1 MPLVDR
7 CRWAMSPTARGSAR
21 SIWSSFSLNSGVQI
35 WSRAPAGR
43 GGYTLS
49 REPDDIWIAEIVQA
63 VDEPL
68 QVTRCQGDAID
79 GCVNGEKCVTHELGG
94 ARPPDPGLPSR
105 SPWAT
110 WSIAAISRSRP
121 RCAGQWPIRSN
132 NGVNPL
138 GQYAHISTTC
148 VEPAPAES
156 SAGDDCRP
164 RCSGNASS
172 VHGEGRGAR
181 DLVEAAREIAAAFA
195 VPPRSVVFS
204 GGTEANA
211 LALRG
216 IAADRIIISAVEH
229 PSIHAAAGQ
238 SGRLIEHLPVDGCG
252 IVALTALERLLSN
265 GPENTLVSL
274 MLANNETGAIQPVAE
289 AARLAHARG
298 AIVHCDAAQ
307 AVGRVAVDWH
317 ALGVDLMTLSAH
329 KFGGPQ
335 GIGALL
341 VKPGTPLAPLI
352 GGGGRKFHLRGGTEN
367 VAAIAVWR
375 GAEAGALDDAA
386 DAMAAWRDLF
396 ESRLKAVS
404 PGCGSL
410 PSSAIAEHQLL
421 RARRFA
427 GRDSGHGARSPRH
440 CGFVRLGLLVRQG
453 GAFARSRGDGR
464 AGGSR
469 QGGAQ
474 GEPRLEHH
482 GEGSDAD
489 HRGLERAR
497 VAPGRAVHGIA
508 SMRRHNG

>member
-1 MPLVDR
+1 M
-7 CRWAMSPTARGSAR
+7 AA
-21 SIWSSFSLNSGVQI
+21 
-35 WSRAPAGR
+35 AGCAI
-43 GGYTLS
+43 LS
-49 REPDDIWIAEIVQA
+49 RPQE
-63 VDEPL
+63 
-68 QVTRCQGDAID
+68 
-79 GCVNGEKCVTHELGG
+79 
-94 ARPPDPGLPSR
+94 
-105 SPWAT
+105 
-110 WSIAAISRSRP
+110 
-121 RCAGQWPIRSN
+121 
-132 NGVNPL
+132 
-138 GQYAHISTTC
+138 
-148 VEPAPAES
+148 
-156 SAGDDCRP
+156 
-164 RCSGNASS
+164 
-172 VHGEGRGAR
+172 
-181 DLVEAAREIAAAFA
+181 EIAAAFA
-195 VPPRSVVFS
+195 VPPRSVVFTS

-298 AIVHCDAAQ
+298 AIVHCDAAR

-352 GGGGRKFHLRGGTEN
+352 GGGGRNSICRGSEN
-367 VAAIAVWR
+367 VAAICR
-375 GAEAGALDDAA
+375 YG
-386 DAMAAWRDLF
+386 R
-396 ESRLKAVS
+396 RR
-404 PGCGSL
+404 C
-410 PSSAIAEHQLL
+410 
-421 RARRFA
+421 RARRCRRCDGGVARSFRVASQASISGVRVFA
-427 GRDSGHGARSPRH
+427 EEFSDCRTPAASRSTVCWPRQRSCARSPRH

-497 VAPGRAVHGIA
+497 VAPGRAVHAIA

>member
-1 MPLVDR
+1 MRRAMAHPFEQWRESAWTIRAYLDHNASSPLPPKAR
-7 CRWAMSPTARGSAR
+7 QAM
-21 SIWSSFSLNSGVQI
+21 
-35 WSRAPAGR
+35 
-43 GGYTLS
+43 
-49 REPDDIWIAEIVQA
+49 
-63 VDEPL
+63 
-68 QVTRCQGDAID
+68 
-79 GCVNGEKCVTHELGG
+79 
-94 ARPPDPGLPSR
+94 
-105 SPWAT
+105 
-110 WSIAAISRSRP
+110 IAALD
-121 RCAGQWPIRSN
+121 A
-132 NGVNPL
+132 
-138 GQYAHISTTC
+138 
-148 VEPAPAES
+148 
-156 SAGDDCRP
+156 
-164 RCSGNASS
+164 SGNASS
-172 VHGEGRGAR
+172 VHGEGRGAAILSR
-181 DLVEAAREIAAAFA
+181 PQEEIAAAFA
-195 VPPRSVVFS
+195 VPPRSVVFTS

-352 GGGGRKFHLRGGTEN
+352 GGGGREFHLRGGTEN
-367 VAAIAVWR
+367 VAAICGMA
-375 GAEAGALDDAA
+375 AALKPALDDAA

-396 ESRLKAVS
+396 ESRLRQYLRGA
-404 PGCGSL
+404 GLCRGG
-410 PSSAIAEHQLL
+410 SAIAEHQLL

-427 GRDSGHGARSPRH
+427 GRDGGHGARSPRH

-497 VAPGRAVHGIA
+497 VAPGRAVRNIA

>member
-1 MPLVDR
+1 M
-7 CRWAMSPTARGSAR
+7 
-21 SIWSSFSLNSGVQI
+21 
-35 WSRAPAGR
+35 
-43 GGYTLS
+43 
-49 REPDDIWIAEIVQA
+49 
-63 VDEPL
+63 
-68 QVTRCQGDAID
+68 
-79 GCVNGEKCVTHELGG
+79 
-94 ARPPDPGLPSR
+94 
-105 SPWAT
+105 
-110 WSIAAISRSRP
+110 IAALD
-121 RCAGQWPIRSN
+121 A
-132 NGVNPL
+132 
-138 GQYAHISTTC
+138 
-148 VEPAPAES
+148 
-156 SAGDDCRP
+156 
-164 RCSGNASS
+164 SGNASS

-181 DLVEAAREIAAAFA
+181 ELVEAAREEIAAAFA
-195 VPPRSVVFS
+195 VPPRSVVFTS

-352 GGGGRKFHLRGGTEN
+352 GGGGQEFHLRGGTEN
-367 VAAIAVWR
+367 VAAICGMA
-375 GAEAGALDDAA
+375 AALKPALDDAA

-396 ESRLKAVS
+396 ELRLKAVS
-404 PGCGSL
+404 PGVRVFAEEVQRL
-410 PSSAIAEHQLL
+410 PNTSC
-421 RARRFA
+421 FA
-427 GRDSGHGARSPRH
+427 LD
-440 CGFVRLGLLVRQG
+440 GLL
-453 GAFARSRGDGR
+453 A
-464 AGGSR
+464 
-469 QGGAQ
+469 
-474 GEPRLEHH
+474 ET
-482 GEGSDAD
+482 
-489 HRGLERAR
+489 
-497 VAPGRAVHGIA
+497 AVMALDLHGIA
-508 SMRRHNG
+508 VSSGSACSSGKVGPSHVLEAMGVPAGLARAALRVSLGWNTTERDLTRIIEAWSELVLRPAARSAA